1 MIQPFP
7 GNDFR
12 YNTYL
17 LISLALA
24 IPVLVWPLTLLIGSA
39 SESGGIVE
47 KNWLISASLLLLAV
61 TVSDS
66 VLSGARSLRQM
77 LLHSVWIAITV
88 AVISVVLREFAAAH
102 LLGAMFFLH
111 AMRSATALWLDGSGW
126 WLWPAWIR
134 DAVVAMAIFLWIIL
148 WPV

>member
-1 MIQPFP
+1 LSQPVP
-7 GNDFR
+7 ENDFR

-24 IPVLVWPLTLLIGSA
+24 IPVLVWPLALFIGSA

-47 KNWLISASLLLLAV
+47 KNWLISASLLLLAA

-66 VLSGARSLRQM
+66 VLASVTSLRQM
-77 LLHSVWIAITV
+77 LQHCVWIAITV
-88 AVISVVLREFAAAH
+88 AVISVVLRESAAVH
-102 LLGAMFFLH
+102 LLGVMFFLH
-111 AMRSATALWLDGSGW
+111 AMRSAIALWHDSSNW

-134 DAVVAMAIFLWIIL
+134 DVVVALSIFLWMFL